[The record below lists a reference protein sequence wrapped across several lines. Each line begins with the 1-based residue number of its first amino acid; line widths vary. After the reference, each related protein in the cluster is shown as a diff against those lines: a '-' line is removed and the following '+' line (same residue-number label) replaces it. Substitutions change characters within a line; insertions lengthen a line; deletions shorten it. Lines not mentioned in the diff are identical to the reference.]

1 MTQIYFLSL
10 LIACGDK
17 DTEDTAV
24 EPSIEPSSEVSTEPS
39 EEPATEPSTEPSGEP
54 STEPSSEV
62 STEPAGEPSTEPQDE
77 LSITGVWDDGF
88 GGTYDITSESITS
101 WGSLYSISQYS
112 NADMYIIAQNDANNS
127 YNPSLWSRFD
137 WTMDA
142 DSNLYLCQTA
152 FDAASEEDALNTPAA
167 DSSDPA
173 NGGCGDFSW
182 SALTLETLNIVGVWD
197 DGFGGTYDI
206 TSESITS
213 WGSLY
218 SISQYSNADMYII
231 AQNDANNSYNPSLWS
246 RFDWTMDADSNLYL
260 CQTAFDAASEED
272 ALNTPA
278 ADSSDPASSG
288 CGDFSWSALTA
299 Q

>member
-112 NADMYIIAQNDANNS
+112 ND
-127 YNPSLWSRFD
+127 
-137 WTMDA
+137 
-142 DSNLYLCQTA
+142 
-152 FDAASEEDALNTPAA
+152 
-167 DSSDPA
+167 
-173 NGGCGDFSW
+173 
-182 SALTLETLNIVGVWD
+182 
-197 DGFGGTYDI
+197 
-206 TSESITS
+206 
-213 WGSLY
+213 
-218 SISQYSNADMYII
+218 DMYII